1 MISSDIWPTLCLNN
15 TKSIIAKKYKSHIRL
30 LQEVI
35 FPEYFERYSWNL
47 KYGSS
52 RVSLNGK

>member
-35 FPEYFERYSWNL
+35 FPEYFERYS
-47 KYGSS
+47 
-52 RVSLNGK
+52 